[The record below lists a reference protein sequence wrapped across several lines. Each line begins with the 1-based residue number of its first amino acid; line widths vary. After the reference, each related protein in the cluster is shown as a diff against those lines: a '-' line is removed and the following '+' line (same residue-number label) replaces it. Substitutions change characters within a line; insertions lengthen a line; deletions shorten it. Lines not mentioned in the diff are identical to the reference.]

1 MPLPDAE
8 DPKTSN
14 LYAQLRT
21 SQLDSIDSDNFEKVK
36 GPVYVNADNEDEARR
51 IKLWG
56 EISGKLSSSGP
67 IPGTMS
73 SISTQFTSASST
85 VFNTSTNKDA
95 IWQVVGASA
104 GAFATGTT
112 RVRLFLQ
119 DTVTNV
125 SVLVSDVN
133 AGDTEFDMNEPI
145 FVGYPVRLLAT
156 PTGYTSGTTDIRICT
171 VRVR

>member
-56 EISGKLSSSGP
+56 EISGKLSSSGAF
-67 IPGTMS
+67 PGTGK
-73 SISTQFTSASST
+73 IERVLRTSAGT
-85 VFNTSTNKDA
+85 NTC
-95 IWQVVGASA
+95 
-104 GAFATGTT
+104 
-112 RVRLFLQ
+112 
-119 DTVTNV
+119 
-125 SVLVSDVN
+125 
-133 AGDTEFDMNEPI
+133 
-145 FVGYPVRLLAT
+145 LL
-156 PTGYTSGTTDIRICT
+156 YTSLSPRDS
-171 VRVR
+171 